1 MDPQACGTR
10 CAICHSCAHR
20 TAECFVSNTAR
31 DRDIMAQ
38 RDNFS
43 LGANVDFRIRNNLD
57 LGPLYD
63 EHGKENVDRMA
74 RRLEE
79 RPRSPSPTP
88 DMPPPQ
94 CPDAPRRTR
103 RVAPL
108 TRNFRVAKR
117 RLSFDVA
124 PSVSYTTHLAL
135 DNQYTILR
143 HKYNRL
149 LALYTETYARAE
161 KLSRRE

>member
-1 MDPQACGTR
+1 M
-10 CAICHSCAHR
+10 
-20 TAECFVSNTAR
+20 SNTAR

-38 RDNFS
+38 RDNFR
-43 LGANVDFRIRNNLD
+43 LGANVDFRLRNHLD

-124 PSVSYTTHLAL
+124 PNVSYTAHLAL

-143 HKYNRL
+143 QKYNRL
-149 LALYTETYARAE
+149 LALYAESVE
-161 KLSRRE
+161 KLSRCE

>member
-1 MDPQACGTR
+1 MNSREYAPQCL
-10 CAICHSCAHR
+10 ICQSWAHR
-20 TAECFVSNTAR
+20 TADCFVSNVAHER
-31 DRDIMAQ
+31 DSPVQ
-38 RDNFS
+38 RDNFGLAS
-43 LGANVDFRIRNNLD
+43 NDDFRLRNNLD
-57 LGPLYD
+57 LGPLEDQY
-63 EHGKENVDRMA
+63 GKVAVERMA
-74 RRLEE
+74 SRLE

-88 DMPPPQ
+88 DLPPAQ
-94 CPDAPRRTR
+94 VPDAPARKR

-117 RLSFDVA
+117 RLSFAVA

-149 LALYTETYARAE
+149 LGLYAEAYERAQE
-161 KLSRRE
+161 VGRGNK